1 MDVFYSLCH
10 SILCRRGELASI
22 YAPQLVQILL
32 GGVGLLDVLA
42 DNDTFCSFSHS
53 KYVQMIVS
61 FANCPAEA
69 VRAEGCRMIQ
79 HYVGLGRELK
89 GRASEKDLRVRMF
102 NFSVDTAFPASPL
115 DSPLNASFTSSSSS
129 SATRSSSNTGSEQA
143 SLLTANNSFL
153 SNEDTSPSR
162 NLRDTLPTI
171 ARDTL
176 PTTVRDTLPTTV
188 RDTLPT
194 IARDTLPTTPC
205 DASRTTLVSSEV
217 GTATQHKPCRDTEE
231 DLSDGAESSDSLVE
245 VTPYHNSDASVLE
258 VARRSTWQPN
268 SDLRRADSL
277 MEESDDELLAPTRES
292 EALVLGEEDAIAAR
306 LRRMERVFYVMMHMY
321 QTSSY
326 LIVLQQRYTALY
338 RQFLEELDALRACLV
353 GADAG
358 DALSGASA
366 MVDEFLNFEPYILS
380 SFFKLLLLCC
390 RNYYAIPDRT
400 DAFQVVFPRLQQ
412 AILDLKAE
420 YQRVRG
426 KTCQG
431 EVKAEQEA
439 MLVQIAEEAMTL
451 QERLQSAAVEEVCLR
466 HEAPELL
473 NFIRALVEM
482 VSVLS
487 NSGCAHD
494 LAGRVDLYTLFYI
507 ASTFFLALE
516 HSQTRL
522 NIVDPIYA
530 FLWKCGR
537 RHALPVEC
545 SPVWTP
551 WWPTSA
557 SSISSACTA
566 SSTARSPGTTRT
578 SPLWPTSSPPSTRT
592 T

>member
-1 MDVFYSLCH
+1 MS
-10 SILCRRGELASI
+10 
-22 YAPQLVQILL
+22 
-32 GGVGLLDVLA
+32 LLDVLA

-129 SATRSSSNTGSEQA
+129 ATRSSNTGSEQA

-162 NLRDTLPTI
+162 GNLRDTLPST
-171 ARDTL
+171 A
-176 PTTVRDTLPTTV
+176 RDTLPTTV

-194 IARDTLPTTPC
+194 IARDTLPATPC
-205 DASRTTLVSSEV
+205 DASRITLVSSEV
-217 GTATQHKPCRDTEE
+217 KAGSTQRDTEE
-231 DLSDGAESSDSLVE
+231 DLSDTAESSDSLVE
-245 VTPYHNSDASVLE
+245 ATPYHNSDASVLE

-277 MEESDDELLAPTRES
+277 LEESDDELLTPTRES
-292 EALVLGEEDAIAAR
+292 DALVLGEEDAITAR

-326 LIVLQQRYTALY
+326 LIVLQRRYTALY
-338 RQFLEELDALRACLV
+338 RQFLEELDALRACIV

-400 DAFQVVFPRLQQ
+400 DAFKVVFPRLQQ

-420 YQRVRG
+420 YLRVRG
-426 KTCQG
+426 KECQG
-431 EVKAEQEA
+431 EAKAEQEA
-439 MLVQIAEEAMTL
+439 TLAQIAEEAMTL
-451 QERLQSAAVEEVCLR
+451 QERLQSAAVEEVCLQ

-473 NFIRALVEM
+473 EFIRALVEM

-507 ASTFFLALE
+507 ASIFFLALE

-537 RHALPVEC
+537 RDASPVEC
-545 SPVWTP
+545 SPAWTP

-557 SSISSACTA
+557 SSTSSACTA

-578 SPLWPTSSPPSTRT
+578 SPSWPTSSPPSTRT

>member
-115 DSPLNASFTSSSSS
+115 DSPLNASFTTSSSS

-162 NLRDTLPTI
+162 NLRDTLPT
-171 ARDTL
+171 
-176 PTTVRDTLPTTV
+176 TV

-217 GTATQHKPCRDTEE
+217 GTAAQHKPCRDTEE

-245 VTPYHNSDASVLE
+245 VTLYHNSDASVLE

-326 LIVLQQRYTALY
+326 LIVLQRRYTALY

-420 YQRVRG
+420 YQRVRE

-537 RHALPVEC
+537 RHASPVEC

-566 SSTARSPGTTRT
+566 SSTARNPGTTRT

>member
-1 MDVFYSLCH
+1 M
-10 SILCRRGELASI
+10 
-22 YAPQLVQILL
+22 
-32 GGVGLLDVLA
+32 
-42 DNDTFCSFSHS
+42 
-53 KYVQMIVS
+53 
-61 FANCPAEA
+61 
-69 VRAEGCRMIQ
+69 
-79 HYVGLGRELK
+79 
-89 GRASEKDLRVRMF
+89 
-102 NFSVDTAFPASPL
+102 
-115 DSPLNASFTSSSSS
+115 
-129 SATRSSSNTGSEQA
+129 
-143 SLLTANNSFL
+143 
-153 SNEDTSPSR
+153 
-162 NLRDTLPTI
+162 
-171 ARDTL
+171 
-176 PTTVRDTLPTTV
+176 
-188 RDTLPT
+188 
-194 IARDTLPTTPC
+194 
-205 DASRTTLVSSEV
+205 
-217 GTATQHKPCRDTEE
+217 
-231 DLSDGAESSDSLVE
+231 
-245 VTPYHNSDASVLE
+245 
-258 VARRSTWQPN
+258 
-268 SDLRRADSL
+268 
-277 MEESDDELLAPTRES
+277 
-292 EALVLGEEDAIAAR
+292 
-306 LRRMERVFYVMMHMY
+306 
-321 QTSSY
+321 
-326 LIVLQQRYTALY
+326 
-338 RQFLEELDALRACLV
+338 
-353 GADAG
+353 
-358 DALSGASA
+358 
-366 MVDEFLNFEPYILS
+366 
-380 SFFKLLLLCC
+380 
-390 RNYYAIPDRT
+390 
-400 DAFQVVFPRLQQ
+400 
-412 AILDLKAE
+412 
-420 YQRVRG
+420 RG

>member
-1 MDVFYSLCH
+1 M
-10 SILCRRGELASI
+10 
-22 YAPQLVQILL
+22 
-32 GGVGLLDVLA
+32 LA

-162 NLRDTLPTI
+162 NLRDTLPT
-171 ARDTL
+171 
-176 PTTVRDTLPTTV
+176 TV

-194 IARDTLPTTPC
+194 ITRDTLPTTPC

-217 GTATQHKPCRDTEE
+217 GTAAQHKPCRDTEE

-245 VTPYHNSDASVLE
+245 VTLYHNSDASVLE

-326 LIVLQQRYTALY
+326 LIVLQRRYTALY

-439 MLVQIAEEAMTL
+439 MLVQIAEDAMTL

-473 NFIRALVEM
+473 NFIRARVEM

-507 ASTFFLALE
+507 ASTFVLALE